1 MSLTSSLC
9 RTGRS
14 LRPTGAR
21 ARTGLALVTGLAAWA
36 AMSPKALSA
45 QYSLTAPS
53 GEVVEFERDR
63 LLAMRERSVA
73 LWDELQEDPLVL
85 YYTSYGPEL
94 EADDR
99 ARSYPWN
106 AAEVVTDSLAAVI
119 TPGNLREADRAYY
132 NYIVLRMNA
141 VRQDPDVPCDEVV
154 ARELEALD
162 GFVDGWVVARTLFG
176 GPSYEPLDEF
186 AFAREAGVLPG
197 MMADLEDR
205 QLGGCL
211 AVWREANPEAVAAY
225 RDWRATRYEKTP

>member
-1 MSLTSSLC
+1 MSRTSLFRSMHRMSGPAGVGRRVRFALC
-9 RTGRS
+9 AGVV
-14 LRPTGAR
+14 GF
-21 ARTGLALVTGLAAWA
+21 VTA
-36 AMSPKALSA
+36 SPISLSA

-53 GEVVEFERDR
+53 GQVVEFDRDR
-63 LLAMRERSVA
+63 LLAMRDRSVA
-73 LWDELQEDPLVL
+73 LWDELQEDPQVL

-94 EADDR
+94 EDGDR

-132 NYIVLRMNA
+132 NYIVLRMHA
-141 VRQDPDVPCDEVV
+141 VRDDPDVPCDEVV
-154 ARELEALD
+154 GRELEALD

-186 AFAREAGVLPG
+186 AFAREAGVLSG
-197 MMADLEDR
+197 MMADLGDR

-211 AVWREANPEAVAAY
+211 AVWREANPDAVAAY
-225 RDWRATRYEKTP
+225 REWRADRYEKTR